1 MIDFSTNPYV
11 LAPMAGVTDKAM
23 RLICR
28 RYGCG
33 LEVTEMVSAKALHY
47 KNKKSFELF
56 DLTDEEAPISVQ
68 LFGSEPEIMAEGAQ
82 LAVAA
87 GAKMLDVN
95 MGCPVPKVA
104 NHGEGSGLLR
114 TPETAFAIIR
124 AMRDAVD
131 VPLSAKMRIGWEE
144 RDPAIVDFARGL
156 EAAGCDFIAVHGR
169 TRAQIYRGEA
179 DWTLIGRVK
188 NNPAIRIPII
198 GNGDVDSGPKAREMF
213 DRYGVDGVMIGRAT
227 YGRPWIFREVRHYL
241 TTGEVLPQPTVVE
254 RVEIAKRHLRKSV
267 EIKGEYVGV
276 LEMRRHLSNYFK
288 GLPDFKQTRLQ
299 LVTLTDIPALMATL
313 DSIAER
319 WGDFDTSQVVPAP
332 LSHEL

>member
-1 MIDFSTNPYV
+1 MIDLSTNPYV

-47 KNKKSFELF
+47 KNKKSFALF
-56 DLTDEEAPISVQ
+56 DLTDEEEPISVQ

-131 VPLSAKMRIGWEE
+131 VPLSAKMRIGWDE

-156 EAAGCDFIAVHGR
+156 EAAG
-169 TRAQIYRGEA
+169 
-179 DWTLIGRVK
+179 
-188 NNPAIRIPII
+188 
-198 GNGDVDSGPKAREMF
+198 
-213 DRYGVDGVMIGRAT
+213 
-227 YGRPWIFREVRHYL
+227 
-241 TTGEVLPQPTVVE
+241 
-254 RVEIAKRHLRKSV
+254 
-267 EIKGEYVGV
+267 
-276 LEMRRHLSNYFK
+276 
-288 GLPDFKQTRLQ
+288 
-299 LVTLTDIPALMATL
+299 
-313 DSIAER
+313 
-319 WGDFDTSQVVPAP
+319 
-332 LSHEL
+332 

>member
-1 MIDFSTNPYV
+1 MLDFAANPFV

-28 RYGCG
+28 RYGVG

-68 LFGSEPEIMAEGAQ
+68 LFGSEPEIMAEGAR
-82 LAVAA
+82 LAVDA
-87 GAKMLDVN
+87 GARTLDVN

-104 NHGEGSGLLR
+104 GHGEGSGLLR

-144 RDPAIVDFARGL
+144 RDPAIADFARGL

-169 TRAQIYRGEA
+169 TRAQYYTGQA
-179 DWTLIGRVK
+179 DWD
-188 NNPAIRIPII
+188 AIREVVDAVDIPVIA
-198 GNGDVDSGPKAREMF
+198 NGDVDSVASARAIREATGAAAIM
-213 DRYGVDGVMIGRAT
+213 VGRGAL
-227 YGRPWIFREVRHYL
+227 GRPWLFAQLLADYR
-241 TTGEVLPQPTVVE
+241 GEPVPPEPGLSARAQVMLDHAALAC
-254 RVEIAKRHLRKSV
+254 RY
-267 EIKGEYVGV
+267 KGERIAMQ
-276 LEMRRHLSNYFK
+276 EMRKQISWYVK
-288 GLPDFKQTRLQ
+288 GLPHAAALRRDACTMNTYADLQ
-299 LVTLTDIPALMATL
+299 HLL
-313 DSIAER
+313 ER
-319 WGDFDTSQVVPAP
+319 EGF
-332 LSHEL
+332 LE

>member
-1 MIDFSTNPYV
+1 MIDFAVNPYV

-28 RYGCG
+28 RYGVG

-131 VPLSAKMRIGWEE
+131 VPLSAKMRIGWDE

-169 TRAQIYRGEA
+169 TRAKYYTGSA
-179 DWTLIGRVK
+179 DWQTIAEIVRAV
-188 NNPAIRIPII
+188 NIPVIA
-198 GNGDVDSGPKAREMF
+198 NGDVDSVESARAIRETT
-213 DRYGVDGVMIGRAT
+213 GAAGVMVGRGVL
-227 YGRPWIFREVRHYL
+227 GRPWLFAQLLADHRGEPIPTEPDLHERAQVMLDHAALAVRY
-241 TTGEVLPQPTVVE
+241 
-254 RVEIAKRHLRKSV
+254 
-267 EIKGEYVGV
+267 KGERIAMQ
-276 LEMRRHLSNYFK
+276 EMRKQIGWYVK
-288 GLPDFKQTRLQ
+288 GLPRAAALRRDACTMN
-299 LVTLTDIPALMATL
+299 TLGDLRTL
-313 DSIAER
+313 LARE
-319 WGDFDTSQVVPAP
+319 GFLTA
-332 LSHEL
+332 

>member
-56 DLTDEEAPISVQ
+56 DLTDEEEPISVQ

-169 TRAQIYRGEA
+169 IRAQYYTGSA
-179 DWTLIGRVK
+179 DWQTIAEIVRAV
-188 NNPAIRIPII
+188 NIPVIA
-198 GNGDVDSGPKAREMF
+198 NGDVDSVESARAIRETT
-213 DRYGVDGVMIGRAT
+213 GAAGVMVGRGAL
-227 YGRPWIFREVRHYL
+227 GRPWLFAQLLADHR
-241 TTGEVLPQPTVVE
+241 GEPIPPEPDLHE
-254 RVEIAKRHLRKSV
+254 RAQVMLDHAALACKY
-267 EIKGEYVGV
+267 KGERIAMQ
-276 LEMRRHLSNYFK
+276 EMRKQIGWYVK
-288 GLPDFKQTRLQ
+288 GLPHAAALRRDACTMN
-299 LVTLTDIPALMATL
+299 TLGDLRTL
-313 DSIAER
+313 LARE
-319 WGDFDTSQVVPAP
+319 GFLTA
-332 LSHEL
+332 

>member
-1 MIDFSTNPYV
+1 MIDFAVNPYV

-28 RYGCG
+28 RYGVG

-47 KNKKSFELF
+47 RNKKSFDLF
-56 DLTDEEAPISVQ
+56 DLQDEEAPISVQ
-68 LFGSEPEIMAEGAQ
+68 LFGSEPLVMAEGAR

-144 RDPAIVDFARGL
+144 KDPAIVDFARGL

-169 TRAQIYRGEA
+169 TRAQYYSGQA
-179 DWTLIGRVK
+179 DWS
-188 NNPAIRIPII
+188 AIRDIVQAVDIPVIA
-198 GNGDVDSGPKAREMF
+198 NGDVDSVASARAIREATGAAGIM
-213 DRYGVDGVMIGRAT
+213 VGRGAL
-227 YGRPWIFREVRHYL
+227 GRPWLFAELLADHL
-241 TTGEVLPQPTVVE
+241 GEPIPPEPSLAE
-254 RVEIAKRHLRKSV
+254 RAQVMLDHAALACKY
-267 EIKGEYVGV
+267 KGERIAMQ
-276 LEMRRHLSNYFK
+276 EMRKQIGWYVK
-288 GLPDFKQTRLQ
+288 GLPHAAALRRDAC
-299 LVTLTDIPALMATL
+299 TLNTL
-313 DSIAER
+313 DDLRALLARE
-319 WGDFDTSQVVPAP
+319 GFLTA
-332 LSHEL
+332 

>member
-1 MIDFSTNPYV
+1 MIDFAVNPYV

-28 RYGCG
+28 RYGVG

-47 KNKKSFELF
+47 RNKKSFDLF
-56 DLTDEEAPISVQ
+56 DLQDEEAPISVQ
-68 LFGSEPEIMAEGAQ
+68 LFGSEPEIMAEGAR

-144 RDPAIVDFARGL
+144 RDPAIVEFACGL
-156 EAAGCDFIAVHGR
+156 AAAGCDFIAVHGR
-169 TRAQIYRGEA
+169 TRAQYYSGQA
-179 DWTLIGRVK
+179 DWS
-188 NNPAIRIPII
+188 AIRDIVQAVDIPVIA
-198 GNGDVDSGPKAREMF
+198 NGDVDSVASARAIREATGAAGIM
-213 DRYGVDGVMIGRAT
+213 VGRGAL
-227 YGRPWIFREVRHYL
+227 GRPWLFAELLADHRGEPIPPEPTLAERAQVMLDHAALAVRY
-241 TTGEVLPQPTVVE
+241 
-254 RVEIAKRHLRKSV
+254 
-267 EIKGEYVGV
+267 KGERIAMQ
-276 LEMRRHLSNYFK
+276 EMRKQIGWYVK
-288 GLPDFKQTRLQ
+288 GLPHAA
-299 LVTLTDIPALMATL
+299 ALRRDACTMNTYDDLENLLAREGFL
-313 DSIAER
+313 DE
-319 WGDFDTSQVVPAP
+319 
-332 LSHEL
+332 

>member
-1 MIDFSTNPYV
+1 MIDFAVNPYV

-28 RYGCG
+28 RYGVG

-47 KNKKSFELF
+47 RNKKSFDLF
-56 DLTDEEAPISVQ
+56 DLQDEEAPISVQ
-68 LFGSEPEIMAEGAQ
+68 LFGSEPLVMAEGAR

-144 RDPAIVDFARGL
+144 RDPAIVEFACGL
-156 EAAGCDFIAVHGR
+156 AAAGCDFIAVHGR
-169 TRAQIYRGEA
+169 TRAQYYSGQA
-179 DWTLIGRVK
+179 DWS
-188 NNPAIRIPII
+188 AIRDIVRAVDIPVIA
-198 GNGDVDSGPKAREMF
+198 NGDVDSVASARAIREATGAAGIM
-213 DRYGVDGVMIGRAT
+213 VGRGAL
-227 YGRPWIFREVRHYL
+227 GRPWLFAELLADHR
-241 TTGEVLPQPTVVE
+241 GEPIPPEPSLAE
-254 RVEIAKRHLRKSV
+254 RAQVMLDHAALACKY
-267 EIKGEYVGV
+267 KGERIAMQ
-276 LEMRRHLSNYFK
+276 EMRKQIGWYVK
-288 GLPDFKQTRLQ
+288 GLPHAAALRRDACMMNTFDDLRAL
-299 LVTLTDIPALMATL
+299 LAREGFLTA
-313 DSIAER
+313 
-319 WGDFDTSQVVPAP
+319 
-332 LSHEL
+332 

>member
-1 MIDFSTNPYV
+1 MIDFAANPYV

-28 RYGCG
+28 RYGVG

-47 KNKKSFELF
+47 RNKKSFDLF
-56 DLTDEEAPISVQ
+56 DLQDEEAPISVQ
-68 LFGSEPEIMAEGAQ
+68 LFGSEPLVMAEGAR

-144 RDPAIVDFARGL
+144 RDPAIVEFACGL
-156 EAAGCDFIAVHGR
+156 AAAGCDFIAVHGR
-169 TRAQIYRGEA
+169 TRAQYYSGQA
-179 DWTLIGRVK
+179 DWS
-188 NNPAIRIPII
+188 AIRDIVQAVDIPVIA
-198 GNGDVDSGPKAREMF
+198 NGDVDSVASARAIREAT
-213 DRYGVDGVMIGRAT
+213 GAAGVMVGRGAL
-227 YGRPWIFREVRHYL
+227 GRPWLFAELLADHR
-241 TTGEVLPQPTVVE
+241 GEPIPPEPSLAE
-254 RVEIAKRHLRKSV
+254 RAQVMLDHAALACKY
-267 EIKGEYVGV
+267 KGERIAMQ
-276 LEMRRHLSNYFK
+276 EMRKQIGWYVK
-288 GLPDFKQTRLQ
+288 GLPHAAALRRDAC
-299 LVTLTDIPALMATL
+299 TLNILDDLRALLAREGFLT
-313 DSIAER
+313 A
-319 WGDFDTSQVVPAP
+319 
-332 LSHEL
+332 

>member
-56 DLTDEEAPISVQ
+56 DLTDEEEPISVQ

-156 EAAGCDFIAVHGR
+156 EAAGCDFSAVHGR
-169 TRAQIYRGEA
+169 TRAQYYTGSA
-179 DWTLIGRVK
+179 DWQTIAEIVRAV
-188 NNPAIRIPII
+188 NIPVIA
-198 GNGDVDSGPKAREMF
+198 NGDVDSVESARAIRETT
-213 DRYGVDGVMIGRAT
+213 GAAGVMVGRGAL
-227 YGRPWIFREVRHYL
+227 GRPWLFAQLLADHRGEPISPEPDLHERAQVMLDHAALAVRY
-241 TTGEVLPQPTVVE
+241 
-254 RVEIAKRHLRKSV
+254 
-267 EIKGEYVGV
+267 KGERIAMQ
-276 LEMRRHLSNYFK
+276 EMRKQIGWYVK
-288 GLPDFKQTRLQ
+288 GLPHAAALRRDACTMNTYDDLQKLLEQ
-299 LVTLTDIPALMATL
+299 LVND
-313 DSIAER
+313 
-319 WGDFDTSQVVPAP
+319 
-332 LSHEL
+332 

>member
-169 TRAQIYRGEA
+169 IRAQYYTGSA
-179 DWTLIGRVK
+179 DWNTIAEIVRAV
-188 NNPAIRIPII
+188 NIPVIA
-198 GNGDVDSGPKAREMF
+198 NGDVDSVESARAIRETT
-213 DRYGVDGVMIGRAT
+213 GAAGVMVGRGAL
-227 YGRPWIFREVRHYL
+227 GRPWLFAQLLADHCGEPIPPEPDLHERAQVMLDHAALAVRY
-241 TTGEVLPQPTVVE
+241 
-254 RVEIAKRHLRKSV
+254 
-267 EIKGEYVGV
+267 KGERIAMQ
-276 LEMRRHLSNYFK
+276 EMRKQIGWYVK
-288 GLPDFKQTRLQ
+288 GLPHAAALRRDACMMNTFDDLRAL
-299 LVTLTDIPALMATL
+299 LAREGFLTA
-313 DSIAER
+313 
-319 WGDFDTSQVVPAP
+319 
-332 LSHEL
+332 

>member
-1 MIDFSTNPYV
+1 MIDFAVNPYV

-169 TRAQIYRGEA
+169 TRAQYYTGSA
-179 DWTLIGRVK
+179 DWNTIAEIVRAV
-188 NNPAIRIPII
+188 NIPVIA
-198 GNGDVDSGPKAREMF
+198 NGDVDSVESARAIRETT
-213 DRYGVDGVMIGRAT
+213 GAAGVMVGRGAL
-227 YGRPWIFREVRHYL
+227 GRPWLFAQLLADHRGEPIPPEPDLHERAQVMLDHAALAVRY
-241 TTGEVLPQPTVVE
+241 
-254 RVEIAKRHLRKSV
+254 
-267 EIKGEYVGV
+267 KGERIAMQ
-276 LEMRRHLSNYFK
+276 EMRKQIGWYVK
-288 GLPDFKQTRLQ
+288 GLPHAA
-299 LVTLTDIPALMATL
+299 ALRRDACTMNTYDDLENLLAREGFL
-313 DSIAER
+313 DE
-319 WGDFDTSQVVPAP
+319 
-332 LSHEL
+332 

>member
-56 DLTDEEAPISVQ
+56 DLTDEEEPISVQ

-156 EAAGCDFIAVHGR
+156 EAAGCDFIPVIA
-169 TRAQIYRGEA
+169 
-179 DWTLIGRVK
+179 
-188 NNPAIRIPII
+188 
-198 GNGDVDSGPKAREMF
+198 NGDVDSVESARAIRETT
-213 DRYGVDGVMIGRAT
+213 GAAGVMVGRGAL
-227 YGRPWIFREVRHYL
+227 GRPWLFAQLLADHRGEPIPPEPDLHERAQVMLDHAALAVRY
-241 TTGEVLPQPTVVE
+241 
-254 RVEIAKRHLRKSV
+254 
-267 EIKGEYVGV
+267 KGERIAMQ
-276 LEMRRHLSNYFK
+276 EMRKQIGWYVK
-288 GLPDFKQTRLQ
+288 GLPHAAALRRDACTMN
-299 LVTLTDIPALMATL
+299 TLGDLRTL
-313 DSIAER
+313 LER
-319 WGDFDTSQVVPAP
+319 EGFLTA
-332 LSHEL
+332 